1 MKMLILS
8 VILYV
13 LYSTLVFILLI
24 RIASLIAAVALLG
37 IPILIILITPD
48 RSISF
53 LAYQHAVL
61 GDGMIPINN
70 LHILLF
76 IWSSLLAIILY
87 TEFITWYLGRGAGG
101 APGDAGGA
109 GNAGAESDTTEDGG
123 MDDGMGGGMDGGM
136 GSGMDDGMFGDV
148 GDGIGG
154 DLMGGDEMWGGGDD
168 EMPPPF

>member
-8 VILYV
+8 AILYL
-13 LYSTLVFILLI
+13 LYSTLVFILLV
-24 RIASLIAAVALLG
+24 RISTFIAAVALLG
-37 IPILIILITPD
+37 MPLLIILIAPD

-53 LAYQHAVL
+53 LAYQHAML

-87 TEFITWYLGRGAGG
+87 TEFITWYLGRGAG
-101 APGDAGGA
+101 DAGNTGGA
-109 GNAGAESDTTEDGG
+109 GAENDAAEDISMGCG
-123 MDDGMGGGMDGGM
+123 MDDDMFGGM
-136 GSGMDDGMFGDV
+136 GD
-148 GDGIGG
+148 

-168 EMPPPF
+168 GMPPPF

>member
-8 VILYV
+8 VILY
-13 LYSTLVFILLI
+13 LFYSTLVFTLLI
-24 RIASLIAAVALLG
+24 RISSLIAAVALLG
-37 IPILIILITPD
+37 MPILIILIAPD
-48 RSISF
+48 MSISF

-70 LHILLF
+70 LHIMLF
-76 IWSSLLAIILY
+76 IWSSLLAIIMY

-109 GNAGAESDTTEDGG
+109 GDAGAESDATEDSS
-123 MDDGMGGGMDGGM
+123 MGGGMDADMFGGM
-136 GSGMDDGMFGDV
+136 GDEIGDDLMGGD
-148 GDGIGG
+148 DAFG
-154 DLMGGDEMWGGGDD
+154 DLMGGDDMWGGGDD

>member
-8 VILYV
+8 VILYL
-13 LYSTLVFILLI
+13 LYSTLVFILLV
-24 RIASLIAAVALLG
+24 RISSLIAAVALLG
-37 IPILIILITPD
+37 MPILIILIAPD
-48 RSISF
+48 MSISF

-109 GNAGAESDTTEDGG
+109 GDTGDAESDA
-123 MDDGMGGGMDGGM
+123 MGG
-136 GSGMDDGMFGDV
+136 GMDDGMFGGAGSEM
-148 GDGIGG
+148 GD
-154 DLMGGDEMWGGGDD
+154 DLMGGDEPFGDMMGGEEIWGGGDD
-168 EMPPPF
+168 DMPPPF

>member
-1 MKMLILS
+1 MKMMILS
-8 VILYV
+8 AILYV
-13 LYSTLVFILLI
+13 LYSTLVFILLV
-24 RIASLIAAVALLG
+24 RISSFIATVVLLGMPLLTILIA
-37 IPILIILITPD
+37 PD

-109 GNAGAESDTTEDGG
+109 GDTGDADAESDTAEGGG
-123 MDDGMGGGMDGGM
+123 MDDGVGGSMDGG
-136 GSGMDDGMFGDV
+136 V
-148 GDGIGG
+148 GDGMGGDEAFG

>member
-1 MKMLILS
+1 MKMLIIS
-8 VILYV
+8 AIVYV
-13 LYSTLVFILLI
+13 LYSTLVFILLV
-24 RIASLIAAVALLG
+24 RISSFIAAVALLG
-37 IPILIILITPD
+37 MPLLTILIAPD

-87 TEFITWYLGRGAGG
+87 TEFITWYLVRGAGG
-101 APGDAGGA
+101 APGDARGA
-109 GNAGAESDTTEDGG
+109 GDTGAESDTAEGGG
-123 MDDGMGGGMDGGM
+123 MDDGMGGDEA
-136 GSGMDDGMFGDV
+136 F
-148 GDGIGG
+148 G
-154 DLMGGDEMWGGGDD
+154 DLMDGDEMWGGGDD

>member
-8 VILYV
+8 AIVYL
-13 LYSTLVFILLI
+13 LYSTLVFILLV
-24 RIASLIAAVALLG
+24 RISSFIAAVVLLG
-37 IPILIILITPD
+37 MPLLTILIAPD

-101 APGDAGGA
+101 APGDAD
-109 GNAGAESDTTEDGG
+109 AESDTAEGGG
-123 MDDGMGGGMDGGM
+123 MDDGVGGGMDGGM
-136 GSGMDDGMFGDV
+136 GSGMDDDMFGGV
-148 GDGIGG
+148 GDGMGGDEAFG
-154 DLMGGDEMWGGGDD
+154 DLMSGDEMWGGGDD